1 MRGGLERVKGQH
13 SSPARLA
20 FKLAAS
26 REKRKRKKKW
36 QNTGVLGWRG
46 LEDQTHLD
54 LLPAVAYASARAC
67 LLIRVFF
74 FLKVVLGEWIFDC
87 LFFFFLRCCAM
98 LCHGVVLSCLLP
110 QSLIFSFLIR
120 GGRCCCYF
128 FALLAA
134 SSSTSIAFPSYFF
147 FWLFLI
153 IAPFTQQKTPTH

>member
-87 LFFFFLRCCAM
+87 LFFFFKM
-98 LCHGVVLSCLLP
+98 LCDALSWRRFIVSAAPVPNFLLFNSWRSLLLLLLCLACRLVLNLNCF
-110 QSLIFSFLIR
+110 SLI
-120 GGRCCCYF
+120 
-128 FALLAA
+128 
-134 SSSTSIAFPSYFF
+134 FF

-153 IAPFTQQKTPTH
+153 IAPFT

>member
-87 LFFFFLRCCAM
+87 LFFFSRCCAM